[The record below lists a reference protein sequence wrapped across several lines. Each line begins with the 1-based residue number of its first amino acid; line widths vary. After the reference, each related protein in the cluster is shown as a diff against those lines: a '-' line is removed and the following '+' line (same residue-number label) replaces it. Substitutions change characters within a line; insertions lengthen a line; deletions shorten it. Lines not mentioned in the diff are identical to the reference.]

1 MIKINLLPVREKVK
15 KENIRRQIT
24 IGALLVV
31 FSMAVM
37 AYYYLQISHQL
48 GAVRT
53 EKAQMEKQ
61 LADLKKE
68 VGDLSK
74 IKGQK
79 EALEKRKSAIA
90 SLDRNRVGLV
100 RVMDELSSAKPSA
113 LYFTSLEQKVTGAPW
128 DDFGIVLTGIATDNE
143 IIAEFMRNLQ
153 KIPIF
158 KAVDLDYTK
167 SKPMQKE
174 GGVFQEFR
182 LNLQVS
188 FAEKKPA
195 QPATPPPKP
204 KG

>member
-24 IGALLVV
+24 IGALLIL
-31 FSMAVM
+31 FSVAVM

-48 GAVRT
+48 DAVRT
-53 EKAQMEKQ
+53 EKGQIEKR

-74 IKGQK
+74 IKGQR

-90 SLDRNRVGLV
+90 ALEKNRIGLV
-100 RVMDELSSAKPSA
+100 MVMDELSAAKPSA
-113 LYFTSLEQKVTGAPW
+113 LYFTSLEQKVAGAPW
-128 DDFGIVLTGIATDNE
+128 DDFGVVLTGIATDNE
-143 IIAEFMRNLQ
+143 IIAQFMRSLQ
-153 KIPIF
+153 KVPIF
-158 KAVDLDYTK
+158 KTVDLDYTK

-195 QPATPPPKP
+195 QPATPPKA
-204 KG
+204 KS

>member
-24 IGALLVV
+24 IGALLIL
-31 FSMAVM
+31 FSVAVM

-48 GAVRT
+48 DAVRT
-53 EKAQMEKQ
+53 EKGQIEKR

-74 IKGQK
+74 IKGQR

-90 SLDRNRVGLV
+90 ALEKNRIGLV
-100 RVMDELSSAKPSA
+100 MVMDELSAAKPGA
-113 LYFTSLEQKVTGAPW
+113 LYFTSLEQKVAGAPW
-128 DDFGIVLTGIATDNE
+128 DDFGVVLTGIATDNE
-143 IIAEFMRNLQ
+143 IIAQFMRSLQ
-153 KIPIF
+153 KVPIF
-158 KAVDLDYTK
+158 KTVDLDYTK

-195 QPATPPPKP
+195 QPATPPKA
-204 KG
+204 KS